1 MKINMG
7 NLDRMVR
14 AMASA
19 IIAVLYFSDV
29 FSGIFGTILLV
40 MAVTLLS
47 TSLVSFCPVY
57 LPFGLSTKKANS
69 TDPE

>member
-1 MKINMG
+1 MKMNMG

-14 AMASA
+14 AIASA
-19 IIAVLYFSDV
+19 IIAVLYFSDALPGLIGV
-29 FSGIFGTILLV
+29 ILLV

-57 LPFGLSTKKANS
+57 MPFGLNTRIGNS
-69 TDPE
+69 TESE